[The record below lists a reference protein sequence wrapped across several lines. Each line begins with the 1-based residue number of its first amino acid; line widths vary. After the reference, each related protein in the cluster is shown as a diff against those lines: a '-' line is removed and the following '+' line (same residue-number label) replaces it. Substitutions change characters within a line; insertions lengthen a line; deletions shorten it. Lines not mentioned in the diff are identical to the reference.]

1 MAKTNYQVTFNG
13 KVVDI
18 RKRDRIYNR
27 TGQRLD
33 LLGGQCPRWVKRR
46 NTRYEQMYS
55 ALLPKADVAQRG
67 RLSVSYQILTSYPC
81 TRSVASSYTLANGV
95 AFFGCIFCLR

>member
-33 LLGGQCPRWVKRR
+33 LLGL
-46 NTRYEQMYS
+46 
-55 ALLPKADVAQRG
+55 A
-67 RLSVSYQILTSYPC
+67 
-81 TRSVASSYTLANGV
+81 ASWISGKGV
-95 AFFGCIFCLR
+95 GVRHTD

>member
-33 LLGGQCPRWVKRR
+33 LLGGQCPRWVK
-46 NTRYEQMYS
+46 NGKAQCEYMFS
-55 ALLPKADVAQRG
+55 ALLPTPDIHFEFQ
-67 RLSVSYQILTSYPC
+67 
-81 TRSVASSYTLANGV
+81 
-95 AFFGCIFCLR
+95 

>member
-1 MAKTNYQVTFNG
+1 MPSRLQQFCAGTDFPIHNTAVVPAPATSASKGKTTWPRPTIRVTFNG

-33 LLGGQCPRWVKRR
+33 LLGGQCPRWVKSGLRDGT
-46 NTRYEQMYS
+46 TRCPLCG
-55 ALLPKADVAQRG
+55 A
-67 RLSVSYQILTSYPC
+67 
-81 TRSVASSYTLANGV
+81 
-95 AFFGCIFCLR
+95 